1 MQKATRQQIAA
12 CIRQIGLIRGDNVLI
27 HSAVQYL
34 GYPEGGVGI
43 YLEALQD
50 VLVEGTIAVPT
61 FNFDFARGKAYD
73 PLESP
78 SQSMGAFSEF
88 IRKQPESR
96 RTLHPMQ
103 SLAFL
108 GPLAADLASRNTP
121 SAFDP
126 GSAFEGMLDLGFKL
140 LLLGADIQSVS
151 MVHYCEQRAG
161 VPYRYWKEFSGSMRV
176 RFGANA
182 DSSGWQVRTYRMFV
196 RDLELNPQLQL
207 SPIQALLVD
216 RGQWSE
222 THLNYGLICSCRL
235 ADFVKSADD
244 LLAADPWA
252 LIENPP
258 QNCHV

>member
-1 MQKATRQQIAA
+1 MQKVTRQQIAA
-12 CIRQIGLIRGDNVLI
+12 GMRQVGLTPGDNVLI

-34 GYPEGGVGI
+34 GYPEGGVGV
-43 YLEALQD
+43 YLEAIQD
-50 VLVEGTIAVPT
+50 VLAEGTIAVPT
-61 FNFDFARGKAYD
+61 FNFDFARSQAYD

-78 SQSMGAFSEF
+78 SQSMGVFSEF
-88 IRKQPESR
+88 IRKHPGAL

-103 SLAFL
+103 SLVFL

-121 SAFDP
+121 SAFDT
-126 GSAFEGMLDLGFKL
+126 GSAFEGMLDFGFKL

-151 MVHYCEQRAG
+151 MVHYCEQQAG
-161 VPYRYWKEFSGSMRV
+161 VPYRYWKDFSGSVRV
-176 RFGANA
+176 RDGANA
-182 DSSGWQVRTYRMFV
+182 DSSGWQIRTYRMFV

-207 SPIQALLVD
+207 SPIQALLDD

-222 THLNYGLICSCRL
+222 THLNYGLICSCQL
-235 ADFVKSADD
+235 AHFVKAADD

-258 QNCHV
+258 QNRHV

>member
-1 MQKATRQQIAA
+1 MQKVTRQEIAA
-12 CIRQIGLIRGDNVLI
+12 CLMKVGINRGDNLLI

-43 YLEALQD
+43 YLEAIQEALID
-50 VLVEGTIAVPT
+50 GTIAVPT
-61 FNFDFARGKAYD
+61 FNFSFARGEVYD

-88 IRKQPESR
+88 VRLQPEAL

-103 SLAFL
+103 NLAFL
-108 GPLAADLASRNTP
+108 GPLAANLASRDTP

-161 VPYRYWKEFSGSMRV
+161 VPYRYWKEFSGSVRV
-176 RFGANA
+176 RDRANA
-182 DSSGWQVRTYRMFV
+182 DFSAWQTRTYRMFV

-207 SPIQALLVD
+207 APIQALLVD
-216 RGQWSE
+216 RGLWSE
-222 THLNYGLICSCRL
+222 TPLNYGLICSCQL
-235 ADFVKSADD
+235 AHFVQAADD
-244 LLAADPWA
+244 LLAADLWA
-252 LIENPP
+252 LIGNPP
-258 QNCHV
+258 KN

>member
-1 MQKATRQQIAA
+1 MQKVTRQEIAA
-12 CIRQIGLIRGDNVLI
+12 CLRKIGLTRGDNLLI

-34 GYPEGGVGI
+34 GYPEGGVKI
-43 YLEALQD
+43 YLEAIQD
-50 VLVEGTIAVPT
+50 VVAEATIAVPT
-61 FNFDFARGKAYD
+61 FTFSFARGEAYN

-88 IRKQPESR
+88 VRQQPGAL

-126 GSAFEGMLDLGFKL
+126 GSAFEGMLGLGFKL

-151 MVHYCEQRAG
+151 MVHYCEQRAN
-161 VPYRYWKEFSGSMRV
+161 VPYRHWKEFNGSVRV
-176 RFGANA
+176 RDGANS
-182 DSSGWQVRTYRMFV
+182 DSTGWQKCVTRMFV
-196 RDLELNPQLQL
+196 RDLESNPQLQL

-216 RGQWSE
+216 REQWSE
-222 THLNYGLICSCRL
+222 TPLNYRLICSCQL
-235 ADFVKSADD
+235 AHFVQAADD

-252 LIENPP
+252 LIGNPP
-258 QNCHV
+258 QK